1 MSFSGT
7 TSLHHERSGR
17 ATPESQ
23 WRSNLWQLS
32 KSRGLVYTDL
42 WHETGNIYDRSR
54 VIRRT
59 HEGTNVVDWRG
70 YHMTSPVDTLP
81 WLCPRRHGTSQPVPA
96 TLSRRLTHINHTRF
110 MVHGRP
116 RSPDNQAKITYPVG
130 VPEALALDGCH
141 FCSARDS
148 TSCFF
153 GRQAQSPRISRF
165 SWSQPTMLWRH

>member
-17 ATPESQ
+17 ATPETQ

-59 HEGTNVVDWRG
+59 HEGTNVVDWCG
-70 YHMTSPVDTLP
+70 YHRTSPVDTLP
-81 WLCPRRHGTSQPVPA
+81 WLCLRRHGTSQPVPA
-96 TLSRRLTHINHTRF
+96 TLTRRMRHINHTSR
-110 MVHGRP
+110 GARKTARP
-116 RSPDNQAKITYPVG
+116 RQPSKDHLP
-130 VPEALALDGCH
+130 CR
-141 FCSARDS
+141 CSGGFS
-148 TSCFF
+148 TQRWSLLQ
-153 GRQAQSPRISRF
+153 R
-165 SWSQPTMLWRH
+165 SW